1 MDRQTRKELKSD
13 KFAEEVVDVFEWT
26 TMHKS
31 QVMRYGGIVLAVAV
45 IALAWTMYS
54 RHQADVRQVELAKA
68 LRVEDASFGP
78 SNQGGRLHFDTEEA
92 KNKAREQAFA
102 DVAARFSGTQ
112 EGAVAEMYLAGWA
125 VDKGDLAGAEKRFK
139 RVVDDAPK
147 EYAAMAKMALAQVYA
162 SENKPADAE
171 KLLRE
176 LVASPTSTVSKE
188 QATIVLAQVL
198 SGSKPDE
205 ARKLLDP
212 LRTSARSAVSRAAI
226 NAAGS
231 ITGGTAGST
240 PANP

>member
-1 MDRQTRKELKSD
+1 LDRQTRKDLKSD
-13 KFAEEVVDVFEWT
+13 AFAEEVFDIFEWT
-26 TMHKS
+26 TEHKS
-31 QVMRYGGIVLAVAV
+31 EVLRYGGIALAVAV

-54 RHQADVRQVELAKA
+54 RHEADVRQVELAKA
-68 LRVEDASFGP
+68 LRIDDASFGP
-78 SNQGGRLHFDTEEA
+78 NDQGGRLHFDTEEA

-112 EGAVAEMYLAGWA
+112 EGAVAETYLAGWA

-139 RVVDDAPK
+139 HVVDDAPK
-147 EYAAMAKMALAQVYA
+147 EFAALAKLALAQVYA

-176 LVASPTSTVSKE
+176 LIASPTTTVSKE
-188 QATIVLAQVL
+188 QSTIVLGQVL
-198 SGSKPDE
+198 AASKPDE

-212 LRTSARSAVSRAAI
+212 LRTSTRTVVSRAAI

-231 ITGGTAGST
+231 ISGGAAGST
-240 PANP
+240 PAKP

>member
-13 KFAEEVVDVFEWT
+13 KFAEEVSDVFEWT
-26 TMHKS
+26 AQHKS
-31 QVMRYGGIVLAVAV
+31 TVMRYGGIALAVAV
-45 IALAWTMYS
+45 IGLAWLMYS
-54 RHQADVRQVELAKA
+54 RHQAENRQVELAKA
-68 LRVEDASFGP
+68 LRIEDASFGP
-78 SNQGGRLHFDTEEA
+78 NDQGGRLHFATEEA

-112 EGAVAEMYLAGWA
+112 EGAVAGMYLAGWA

-139 RVVDDAPK
+139 QVVDDAPK

-176 LVASPTSTVSKE
+176 LIASPTTTVSKE
-188 QATIVLAQVL
+188 QATIVLAQL
-198 SGSKPDE
+198 LAGSKPEE

-212 LRTSARSAVSRAAI
+212 LRTSTRIAVSRAAI
-226 NAAGS
+226 NASGS
-231 ITGGTAGST
+231 ITGGAAGST
-240 PANP
+240 PAKP